1 MAERGTRAIVGPSE
15 VWGGATYAK
24 YQLTPRVALGGRAE
38 YISDRQGAF
47 SGVGQSLKEMTATF
61 DYKIAEGFLMRY
73 EWRRDFSNQPYFQTD
88 TLAARDRQQNTAT
101 VGLVWWFGRK
111 ERAW

>member
-1 MAERGTRAIVGPSE
+1 
-15 VWGGATYAK
+15 
-24 YQLTPRVALGGRAE
+24 
-38 YISDRQGAF
+38 
-47 SGVGQSLKEMTATF
+47 LKETTATF

-88 TLAARDRQQNTAT
+88 TLVGRDRQQNTAT

-111 ERAW
+111 EGVW